1 MFLDVGLQVPVAKH
15 YVASLYT
22 HSAERGPRAFGC
34 TIRRHHDLLLKSL
47 VKRRHFIAAP
57 CAQLLVESDS

>member
-15 YVASLYT
+15 DVASLYT
-22 HSAERGPRAFGC
+22 HSAERGPRALGR
-34 TIRRHHDLLLKSL
+34 TIRRHDLLLKSL